1 MYEAQQLLDLQD
13 NNNGGFGGGADSRSW
28 LSGEDRSPTLRR
40 TDSSLSN
47 SAAGNVDRMLFND
60 LVEIVPLVQSLID
73 RKAKSSF
80 TRRGSMT
87 YTKTPSKESL
97 YKKTSEAKGRNA
109 AQSTAT
115 KKHRDQNKN
124 VGGNQDGCTENF
136 SMISSRSSFLE
147 KDREELMALRDQ
159 VEDLQKKLLEKDEL
173 LKEVEISKNE
183 MASICAKLDEMK
195 KEYAEKDSLLKS
207 TQVQL
212 SAAKVKLADKQAAVE
227 KLEWEAM
234 TSSKKVE
241 KLQNDLEVV
250 RQEVAWFMQF
260 VKKLTKN
267 GSRSL
272 AEDYDVIPYL
282 CDKNIETDHPHET
295 GMQELEVAREAY
307 VAAIA
312 AAKENQDEASFS
324 AAAKAR
330 LYLQSLV
337 LRT

>member
-1 MYEAQQLLDLQD
+1 MYEPQQLLDLQD
-13 NNNGGFGGGADSRSW
+13 NNGGFGAGADSRSW

-47 SAAGNVDRMLFND
+47 SAAGTVDRTLFND
-60 LVEIVPLVQSLID
+60 LVQIVPLVQSLID
-73 RKAKSSF
+73 RKSKSSF
-80 TRRGSMT
+80 NRRGSMT
-87 YTKTPSKESL
+87 YTKTPSRESI

-109 AQSTAT
+109 AQST

-124 VGGNQDGCTENF
+124 VGGDQDGCSDNI
-136 SMISSRSSFLE
+136 SMPSSRSYLSE
-147 KDREELMALRDQ
+147 KDREELMALRGQ
-159 VEDLQKKLLEKDEL
+159 VEDLQKKLSEKDEL

-183 MASICAKLDEMK
+183 MASIYAKLDEMK
-195 KEYAEKDSLLKS
+195 KECAEKDSLLKS

-212 SAAKVKLADKQAAVE
+212 SDAKVKLADKQAAVE

-241 KLQNDLEVV
+241 KLQEDLDVV
-250 RQEVAWFMQF
+250 RQEIAWFMQF
-260 VKKLTKN
+260 VQQLTKN
-267 GSRSL
+267 GSRTL

-282 CDKNIETDHPHET
+282 CDKNIETDQPNEM
-295 GMQELEVAREAY
+295 GMEEVELAREAY
-307 VAAIA
+307 IAAIT

-324 AAAKAR
+324 EAAKAR

-337 LRT
+337 IRT

>member
-1 MYEAQQLLDLQD
+1 MYEPQQLLDLQG
-13 NNNGGFGGGADSRSW
+13 NNGGFGGGAESKSW

-40 TDSSLSN
+40 TNSSLSN
-47 SAAGNVDRMLFND
+47 SAAAGNVDRMLFND

-87 YTKTPSKESL
+87 YTKTPSRESL

-109 AQSTAT
+109 AQSVAM
-115 KKHRDQNKN
+115 KKNRNQNKN
-124 VGGNQDGCTENF
+124 VAGDQDGCADNV
-136 SMISSRSSFLE
+136 SMLSSRSYLLD
-147 KDREELMALRDQ
+147 KDREELMALREQ
-159 VEDLQKKLLEKDEL
+159 VEDLQKKLSEKDEL

-183 MASICAKLDEMK
+183 MASIYAKLDEMK

-207 TQVQL
+207 TQAQL
-212 SAAKVKLADKQAAVE
+212 SDAKVKLADKQAAVE

-241 KLQNDLEVV
+241 KLQEDLEIV
-250 RQEVAWFMQF
+250 RREVTWFMQF
-260 VKKLTKN
+260 VQQLTKN
-267 GSRSL
+267 RSSAL
-272 AEDYDVIPYL
+272 AEDYDVIPYF
-282 CDKNIETDHPHET
+282 CNKSIEADHPNEI
-295 GMQELEVAREAY
+295 GMQEVQFAREAY
-307 VAAIA
+307 IAAIA
-312 AAKENQDEASFS
+312 AVKENQDEASSS

-337 LRT
+337 LT

>member
-1 MYEAQQLLDLQD
+1 MYEPQQLLDLQD
-13 NNNGGFGGGADSRSW
+13 HNNGGFGAGAGAD
-28 LSGEDRSPTLRR
+28 SPTLRR

-87 YTKTPSKESL
+87 YTKTPSRESL

-109 AQSTAT
+109 AQSIAS
-115 KKHRDQNKN
+115 KKHRDQ
-124 VGGNQDGCTENF
+124 DGCADNV
-136 SMISSRSSFLE
+136 SMLSSRSYLSE
-147 KDREELMALRDQ
+147 KDREELMALREQ
-159 VEDLQKKLLEKDEL
+159 LEDLQKKLSKKDEL
-173 LKEVEISKNE
+173 LKEVDISKNE
-183 MASICAKLDEMK
+183 MASIHAKLDERK

-207 TQVQL
+207 TQAQL
-212 SAAKVKLADKQAAVE
+212 SDAKVKLADKQAAVE

-234 TSSKKVE
+234 NSSKKVE
-241 KLQNDLEVV
+241 KLQEELEVV
-250 RQEVAWFMQF
+250 RREIAWFMQF
-260 VKKLTKN
+260 VQQLTKN
-267 GSRSL
+267 GSRDL

-282 CDKNIETDHPHET
+282 CDKNSETDHANEI
-295 GMQELEVAREAY
+295 GMQEVELAREAY
-307 VAAIA
+307 IAAIA